1 MATFENRIFDY
12 FDTRVSTLGKIKAR
26 SLGADVLTLTALK
39 VLVYAQLEGGI
50 KDLASCVLRDLNNR
64 RMPVGDINPRLLQ
77 WRNAEDIRQF
87 KSVVTFEMIAA
98 PSPFGQALRKRLRV
112 NGINRKSELNQMDW
126 EAIRKVYNGLRLDH
140 RSIEKLRGQITLIVE
155 DRNDAAHYG
164 VLPTL
169 GTTLMERQVR
179 ENAGI
184 VEHVLTDFS
193 LQLLPFFASN
203 LHRR

>member
-1 MATFENRIFDY
+1 MPTFEDRICNY

-64 RMPVGDINPRLLQ
+64 RMLVSDINPRLLE
-77 WRNAEDIRQF
+77 WRNADDIGQF
-87 KSVVTFEMIAA
+87 KSMVTFEMIAA
-98 PSPFGQALRKRLRV
+98 PAPFGPALAKRLRV
-112 NGINRKSELNQMDW
+112 RGINRKSELNQMDW
-126 EAIRKVYNGLRLDH
+126 EAIRKVYNGLGLDH
-140 RSIEKLRGQITLIVE
+140 GFVEKLRARITLIVE
-155 DRNDAAHYG
+155 DRNHAAHYG

-169 GTTLMERQVR
+169 GTMLMERQVR

-184 VEHVLTDFS
+184 VEDVLTDFS
-193 LQLLPFFASN
+193 VQLLPFFASN

>member
-1 MATFENRIFDY
+1 VPDRICNY
-12 FDTRVSTLGKIKAR
+12 CETRVSTLAKTKTK
-26 SLGADVLTLTALK
+26 SLGADLLTLTALK

-64 RMPVGDINPRLLQ
+64 RMLVGEINPKLLQ

-87 KSVVTFEMIAA
+87 KSMVTFQMIAA
-98 PSPFGQALRKRLRV
+98 LAPFGQALGTRLKV

-126 EAIRKVYNGLRLDH
+126 EAIRKVYTGFGLDYG
-140 RSIEKLRGQITLIVE
+140 SVEKLRGQITLIVQ

-169 GTTLMERQVR
+169 GPTLMERQVR

-184 VEHVLTDFS
+184 VEDVLTDSS
-193 LQLLPFFASN
+193 LRLLPFFASN